1 MPCPSVVAHH
11 RSHGVQV
18 SQALVVAAK
27 NESEEEFLRRKR
39 AREHELREAEDTG
52 VQVRDR
58 EVCAFDLK
66 LCCVV

>member
-1 MPCPSVVAHH
+1 MAHH
-11 RSHGVQV
+11 RSHGAQV
-18 SQALVVAAK
+18 SRALVVAAK

-58 EVCAFDLK
+58 KVRAFGLK
-66 LCCVV
+66 LCRVV